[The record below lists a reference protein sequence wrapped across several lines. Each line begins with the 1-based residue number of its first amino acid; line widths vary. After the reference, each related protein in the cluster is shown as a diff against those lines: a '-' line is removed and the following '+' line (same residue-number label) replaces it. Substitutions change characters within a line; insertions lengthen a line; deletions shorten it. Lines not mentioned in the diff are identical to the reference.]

1 MQLSNAEA
9 PYLEMAKEH
18 IIMARMD
25 KAQVT
30 GPVLER
36 AEGSIVWDVNGKS
49 YIDFNSGQM
58 CSALGH
64 RAPRIVKAIK
74 DACDSL
80 IHASSSFFNVHDTTL
95 AKKVASILPR
105 PLKRSL
111 FLDSG
116 SDSNEAAMTAAKR
129 YTGRYEIASPHV
141 SFHGFSESAR
151 AVTFAGWHQGYGPYA
166 PGTYAFMAPYCYRCP
181 VGLKFPSC
189 KIACLDG
196 AFDVLDSQT
205 DVGAAAAITEPL
217 FSAGGVID
225 PPRGWLAKLK
235 KKCRER
241 GMLLIYDEAQTGLA
255 KLGKMWGF
263 QREEEDA
270 VPDILTMSKHFGGGI
285 SISAMSTTDEI
296 ADRIEGQG
304 FIHGHSHSADPLA
317 CAAATASIEMIVE
330 EDLPAKAQEIGKYW
344 KAHLQELAKRHE
356 LIGDI
361 RGEGLLQ
368 GIELVK
374 NRETKEP
381 AYEAGRFMERYCV
394 DHGLFFS
401 VRRNGSVFRFV
412 PPWTTT
418 REQFD
423 RAAEILDDALTAAET
438 SLAKK

>member
-9 PYLEMAKEH
+9 QYVEMAKEH

-25 KAQVT
+25 KAEPS

-74 DACDSL
+74 DACDTL
-80 IHASSSFFNVHDTTL
+80 IHASSSFFNVNDTTL

-129 YTGRYEIASPHV
+129 YSGRYEIASPHV

-151 AVTFAGWHQGYGPYA
+151 AVTFAGWHRGYGPYA

-181 VGLKFPSC
+181 IGLKFPSC

-196 AFDVLDSQT
+196 GFDVLDSQT

-225 PPRGWLAKLK
+225 PPRGWLTKLK

-241 GMLLIYDEAQTGLA
+241 GMLLILDEAQTGLA
-255 KLGKMWGF
+255 KLGKMWAF
-263 QREEEDA
+263 QREEDA
-270 VPDILTMSKHFGGGI
+270 VPDIVTMSKHFGGGI

-296 ADRIEGQG
+296 ADRIQGQG

-317 CAAATASIEMIVE
+317 CAAAIASVDMIVE
-330 EDLPAKAQEIGKYW
+330 DDLPTKAQEIGTYW
-344 KAHLQELAKRHE
+344 NRHLRELASRHQ

-374 NRETKEP
+374 DRDTKEP
-381 AYEAGRFMERYCV
+381 AYEEGRIIERYCV

-401 VRRNGSVFRFV
+401 VRRGGSVLRFV

-423 RAAEILDDALTAAET
+423 RAAEILDEALTAAET
-438 SLAKK
+438 KLVAS